1 VSKKILIKISDNE
14 LTNMEIKISECEL
27 YSVKVGDI
35 LLNKSPI
42 DPNYNRHFFT
52 INNRQ
57 IANDCS

>member
-1 VSKKILIKISDNE
+1 
-14 LTNMEIKISECEL
+14 MEIKISECEL

-42 DPNYNRHFFT
+42 DTNYNQHLFT

-57 IANDCS
+57 IANDCSWHECE